1 MTRRRVIYLFAEE
14 LEALLNVPR
23 VLARLFTVLT
33 ERLLD
38 LGPLCA
44 VLESLKNL
52 DELLLHLQRGAQ
64 VAS

>member
-1 MTRRRVIYLFAEE
+1 
-14 LEALLNVPR
+14 